1 MTSWDHLF
9 FEQLEPRNM
18 KMAAEATS
26 IFLTVLPRMCSKRDM
41 ALPVSKLLE
50 EADDK
55 YSAKQI
61 RIINI
66 DCDNCLEKK

>member
-1 MTSWDHLF
+1 
-9 FEQLEPRNM
+9 
-18 KMAAEATS
+18 MAAEATS
-26 IFLTVLPRMCSKRDM
+26 IFLTVLPRMGSKRDM

-61 RIINI
+61 RIINT